1 MWASTLLGPYVSD
14 PMHLKLS
21 KSYVGIFVGVNYGGA
36 KGWKYCW
43 SQQIGRAWGE
53 ESHACRFFHTG
64 WSGGTAGG
72 RRRVWQAYYFHTW
85 RGKDLETNGLPVGM
99 GNGA

>member
-1 MWASTLLGPYVSD
+1 MEILLVTTDWTS
-14 PMHLKLS
+14 
-21 KSYVGIFVGVNYGGA
+21 V
-36 KGWKYCW
+36 
-43 SQQIGRAWGE
+43 GE

-72 RRRVWQAYYFHTW
+72 RRRVWQAYCFHTW
-85 RGKDLETNGLPVGM
+85 RGKDLETNGLPIGM